1 MVLRSQIASTESVFV
16 NMNDLEETNFANT
29 TLFDDMLYD
38 SVNKFTLLED
48 SIQLTS
54 SLLTSYNETIAY
66 IDLIIDFAG
75 GEFQLREAHLRENS
89 ELLAEIA
96 ERKNSPKITDTCFTY
111 KR

>member
-1 MVLRSQIASTESVFV
+1 
-16 NMNDLEETNFANT
+16 MNDLEETNFANT

-75 GEFQLREAHLRENS
+75 GEF
-89 ELLAEIA
+89 
-96 ERKNSPKITDTCFTY
+96 
-111 KR
+111 